1 MYHFK
6 TSQAVVVATTMM
18 MVMGESVQLVLRRI
32 YMDYIELQCLPGVLT
47 LVSALQEV
55 CHLLLKS
62 MVQVVAVVAV
72 HHHHPVALHP
82 SHPKANHPNLLLI
95 IREEEITKELL
106 LPKYTLI
113 TRVIPNPTRI

>member
-6 TSQAVVVATTMM
+6 TSRVVATIIIMM
-18 MVMGESVQLVLRRI
+18 MVVENVQLVLRRI

-55 CHLLLKS
+55 CHLLLKM

-95 IREEEITKELL
+95 IREEEITTEQHLL
-106 LPKYTLI
+106 KYTLI